1 MSKEFSNIQ
10 NGTDVIESDRTLP
23 KYQIVHGA
31 VSDLAREEGV
41 SRAMVS
47 KIVRRLGM
55 EGKSLDK
62 EDIAV
67 IKYVRNHPNR
77 GKSGRHFKNTA

>member
-1 MSKEFSNIQ
+1 MSKESFNIET
-10 NGTDVIESDRTLP
+10 NNEIIGFDGSLP
-23 KYQIVHGA
+23 KYQSIRGA
-31 VSDLAREEGV
+31 VSKLAREEGV
-41 SRAMVS
+41 SKAMVS
-47 KIVRRLGM
+47 KIVRKLGM
-55 EGKSLDK
+55 EGKNLDK